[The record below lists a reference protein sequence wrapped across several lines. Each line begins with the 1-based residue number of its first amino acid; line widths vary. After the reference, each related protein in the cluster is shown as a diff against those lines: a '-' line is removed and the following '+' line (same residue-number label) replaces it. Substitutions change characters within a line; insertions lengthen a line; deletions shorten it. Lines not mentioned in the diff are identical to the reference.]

1 MNFLKKNQKNII
13 ALLVILLASGGGYY
27 YYQQSVNNTTP
38 TYTTSQVNRG
48 KVSTII
54 SATGTI
60 NPINSVDVSTK
71 VTGLL
76 KEVRVKE
83 NETVK
88 AGQVVAVIEDEALSI
103 DVEQARQT
111 MENAG
116 IDSARTQHLHKI
128 GATSD
133 QDMEKA
139 ELTYSNATASYKKAQ
154 TQLNDTIILSPIN
167 GTIVGEPLK
176 AGQTVSQGLS
186 SQMIIVTVADLSKM
200 QINVLVDETDI
211 GKIALGQKA
220 DFTVDA
226 YPGKKFTGTI
236 ANISK
241 AANNSKGASSTATAS
256 TVVYYI
262 VKVDIA
268 DALDLAPS
276 MTARVSIFGKEANDV
291 LVVPMTAIRSDTKGE
306 YVYKINKATQALE
319 QAYVKTGLT
328 GDSLV
333 EITQG
338 LQAGDEI
345 VVSGQVTQDKSATT
359 PPAGNSNS
367 MPRMPRGI

>member
-1 MNFLKKNQKNII
+1 
-13 ALLVILLASGGGYY
+13 
-27 YYQQSVNNTTP
+27 
-38 TYTTSQVNRG
+38 
-48 KVSTII
+48 
-54 SATGTI
+54 
-60 NPINSVDVSTK
+60 
-71 VTGLL
+71 
-76 KEVRVKE
+76 
-83 NETVK
+83 
-88 AGQVVAVIEDEALSI
+88 
-103 DVEQARQT
+103 
-111 MENAG
+111 
-116 IDSARTQHLHKI
+116 
-128 GATSD
+128 
-133 QDMEKA
+133 MEKA

-268 DALDLAPS
+268 DERDLAPS

-306 YVYKINKATQALE
+306 YVYRINKATQALE

-328 GDSLV
+328 GDNLV

-345 VVSGQVTQDKSATT
+345 VVSGQVTQGKSATT
-359 PPAGNSNS
+359 PSTGNTNS
-367 MPRMPRGI
+367 LPRMPRGI